1 VERVAGLGVVWK
13 RFVLVFRRD
22 RMEKPW
28 HKSYVR
34 GVPTTISFEDISLPE
49 ALRRSVSKWPDRPAL
64 VFHGTELT
72 FRDFQ
77 QAVAKFAGALQS
89 LGVERGDR
97 VSIVLP
103 NLIQT
108 AIAAYGALALGAT
121 AVMHHP
127 RAGKF
132 VLKNQFN
139 DAGSEVVV
147 CLDLLVPSVLELR
160 NETKVRKM
168 VSCHILDY
176 LPFVAKKLFRLVKGQ
191 MHLDTPKAA
200 DVFEFLDILES
211 GSALTGTPKVDMDDT
226 AFVLFTSATTGLAKG
241 AELTHRSLSVNAQ
254 QIHAWFPSF
263 VDGGETVVGCL
274 PFFHVFGLTCALN
287 VGLFYGYTDVVV
299 PLPEPKSI
307 LEAVRGY
314 NVTFVAALPS
324 FYNAA
329 VAERKLKK
337 YKLDSLKGSFSG
349 GAPLPLET
357 IRAFEKITGAQI
369 CEGYGLTESSPVT
382 HINPFGGKTKV
393 GTIGLPVP
401 STDARIVD
409 LHDPTKEITSPGVP
423 GELCIRGPQI
433 MKGYLNLADQ
443 TSEAIK
449 EGWLYTGDIVT
460 MDRDGYFSVVDRKKD
475 TVLAEGK
482 TVYPREVEEVL
493 FSHPKVT
500 DAGAIGM
507 PDPST
512 GVMQIIAFVVLE
524 KGEKATERE
533 IVGYCKQKMEQY
545 KVPAK
550 VEFLDEL
557 PRSPVGKTLRKE
569 LRRLHRVKMSSG
581 R

>member
-1 VERVAGLGVVWK
+1 MER
-13 RFVLVFRRD
+13 
-22 RMEKPW
+22 PW

-34 GVPTTISFEDISLPE
+34 GVPTTISFEEISLPE
-49 ALRRSVSKWPDRPAL
+49 ALRRSASRWPDRPAL

-72 FRDFQ
+72 FRDLER
-77 QAVAKFAGALQS
+77 AVSKFAGALQG
-89 LGVERGDR
+89 LGVRRGDR

-108 AIAAYGALALGAT
+108 AIASYGALALGAT

-139 DAGSEVVV
+139 DAGSEVVI

-160 NETKVRKM
+160 NETNVRQI

-176 LPFVAKKLFRLVKGQ
+176 LPFMAKKLFRLVKGQ
-191 MHLDTPKAA
+191 MHLDTPKETG
-200 DVFEFLDILES
+200 VVEFMDLLES
-211 GSALTGTPKVDMDDT
+211 GTALAGPPKVDMDET
-226 AFVLFTSATTGLAKG
+226 AFVLFTSATTGSAKG
-241 AELTHRSLSVNAQ
+241 AELTHRNLSVNVQ

-263 VDGGETVVGCL
+263 VDGAETVVGCL

-287 VGLFYGYTDVVV
+287 VGIFYGYTDVVV
-299 PLPEPKSI
+299 PLPEPKNI
-307 LEAVRGY
+307 LEGIRGY
-314 NVTFVAALPS
+314 NATFVAALPS

-329 VAERKLKK
+329 VAERKLTK

-357 IRAFEKITGAQI
+357 IRAFEKLTGAQI

-401 STDARIVD
+401 STDAKIVD
-409 LHDPTKEITSPGVP
+409 LQDPDKEITVPGVP
-423 GELCIRGPQI
+423 GELCINGPQI

-443 TSEAIK
+443 TNEAIK
-449 EGWLYTGDIVT
+449 GGWLYTGDIVT
-460 MDRDGYFSVVDRKKD
+460 MDKDGYFSVVDRKKD
-475 TVLAEGK
+475 TVPVGEN

-493 FSHPKVT
+493 FSHPKVR

-507 PDPST
+507 RDPST
-512 GVMQIIAFVVLE
+512 GVMEIIAFVALK
-524 KGEKATERE
+524 KGEKAAEHE
-533 IVGYCKQKMEQY
+533 IVGYCKQKLEGY

-557 PRSPVGKTLRKE
+557 PRSAVGKTLRKE
-569 LRRLHRVKMSSG
+569 LRRLHQVKLYSK